1 MKTVL
6 INKFAGTV
14 EIPDSYN
21 LVREGVTQSRDQ
33 VCDDYRFKL
42 WTDVKAGGIPITRY
56 SAVRRPVKGARYS
69 TSNVRKVDKPKKQRK
84 RKTAKKIKKIVKKK
98 KK

>member
-69 TSNVRKVDKPKKQRK
+69 TSNVRKFNKPKQRK
-84 RKTAKKIKKIVKKK
+84 RKTAKKSKKATNRKKK
-98 KK
+98 

>member
-6 INKFAGTV
+6 INKFAGSV
-14 EIPDSYN
+14 EIPETYN
-21 LVREGVTQSRDQ
+21 LVRDGVTQSRDQ

-42 WTDVKAGGIPITRY
+42 WTQVQAGGIPIHRY
-56 SAVRRPVKGARYS
+56 SAVIRPTKGAHS
-69 TSNVRKVDKPKKQRK
+69 WNKLRKFDKPEKQRK
-84 RKTAKKIKKIVKKK
+84 RKTAKKVKKAIKRK